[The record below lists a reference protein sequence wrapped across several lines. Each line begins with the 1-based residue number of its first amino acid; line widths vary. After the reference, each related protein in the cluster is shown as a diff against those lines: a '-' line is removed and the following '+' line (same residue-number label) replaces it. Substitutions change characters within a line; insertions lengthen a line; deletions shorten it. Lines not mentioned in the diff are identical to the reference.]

1 MKEKSIKLNA
11 VLNVIKTVLSLVFP
25 LITFPYITRVLQ
37 VNAIG
42 KYDFSVSVISYFSL
56 IAALGI
62 TTYAVR
68 EGTKY
73 RGDQEKMNQFASEIF
88 SINLYATI
96 VSYILLFLALMFV
109 DKLKSYNIVIG
120 ILSLEILLATLSVV
134 WIYKIY
140 EDFGY
145 ITFVTFILQFVS
157 IILMLLFVHSA
168 DDLYKYVIISVISSS
183 GSGLFMFFH
192 ARKYVQLHLVKKPPL
207 KHLKPIMIVFSTTIA
222 ATIYISSDTTILGWL
237 TDDYH
242 VGIYGTAAK
251 IYKIVKQVLN
261 AVVAVVIP
269 RFAFYIGTQE
279 KDKILQ
285 LGPAMVG
292 LFCLSKPIVEEFA
305 GASFS
310 EAYIPLQL
318 LSIALVF
325 AVFANFF
332 SNCVLISYKKEK
344 IVMFATILSAV
355 INIVLNFILIPRY
368 QESAAAFTTIIAE
381 VCVCVISAYESRKI
395 IKINCTA
402 RNLISTIIGC
412 VGIVICCMLAA
423 KVIENQI
430 YLILVSVI
438 VSGLVYAVVLIL
450 MKNTVITDVLER
462 FVRGARG

>member
-1 MKEKSIKLNA
+1 
-11 VLNVIKTVLSLVFP
+11 
-25 LITFPYITRVLQ
+25 
-37 VNAIG
+37 
-42 KYDFSVSVISYFSL
+42 
-56 IAALGI
+56 
-62 TTYAVR
+62 
-68 EGTKY
+68 
-73 RGDQEKMNQFASEIF
+73 
-88 SINLYATI
+88 
-96 VSYILLFLALMFV
+96 
-109 DKLKSYNIVIG
+109 
-120 ILSLEILLATLSVV
+120 
-134 WIYKIY
+134 
-140 EDFGY
+140 
-145 ITFVTFILQFVS
+145 
-157 IILMLLFVHSA
+157 
-168 DDLYKYVIISVISSS
+168 
-183 GSGLFMFFH
+183 
-192 ARKYVQLHLVKKPPL
+192 
-207 KHLKPIMIVFSTTIA
+207 MIVFSHNDCS
-222 ATIYISSDTTILGWL
+222 YHLYQLRHNNSWWL

-285 LGPAMVG
+285 LGRKLIDYMVAICCPAMVG

-402 RNLISTIIGC
+402 RKSDLNDHWLCGDCDLLYAGC
-412 VGIVICCMLAA
+412 
-423 KVIENQI
+423 KS
-430 YLILVSVI
+430 Y
-438 VSGLVYAVVLIL
+438 
-450 MKNTVITDVLER
+450 
-462 FVRGARG
+462 

>member
-11 VLNVIKTVLSLVFP
+11 VLNVMKTVLSLVFP

-134 WIYKIY
+134 WIYNIY

-168 DDLYKYVIISVISSS
+168 DDLYK
-183 GSGLFMFFH
+183 
-192 ARKYVQLHLVKKPPL
+192 
-207 KHLKPIMIVFSTTIA
+207 
-222 ATIYISSDTTILGWL
+222 
-237 TDDYH
+237 
-242 VGIYGTAAK
+242 
-251 IYKIVKQVLN
+251 
-261 AVVAVVIP
+261 
-269 RFAFYIGTQE
+269 
-279 KDKILQ
+279 
-285 LGPAMVG
+285 
-292 LFCLSKPIVEEFA
+292 
-305 GASFS
+305 
-310 EAYIPLQL
+310 
-318 LSIALVF
+318 
-325 AVFANFF
+325 
-332 SNCVLISYKKEK
+332 
-344 IVMFATILSAV
+344 
-355 INIVLNFILIPRY
+355 
-368 QESAAAFTTIIAE
+368 
-381 VCVCVISAYESRKI
+381 
-395 IKINCTA
+395 
-402 RNLISTIIGC
+402 
-412 VGIVICCMLAA
+412 
-423 KVIENQI
+423 
-430 YLILVSVI
+430 
-438 VSGLVYAVVLIL
+438 
-450 MKNTVITDVLER
+450 
-462 FVRGARG
+462 

>member
-11 VLNVIKTVLSLVFP
+11 VLNVMKTVLSLVFP

-134 WIYKIY
+134 WIYNIY

-168 DDLYKYVIISVISSS
+168 DDLYKYVIISVIYV
-183 GSGLFMFFH
+183 FP
-192 ARKYVQLHLVKKPPL
+192 RKE
-207 KHLKPIMIVFSTTIA
+207 I
-222 ATIYISSDTTILGWL
+222 
-237 TDDYH
+237 
-242 VGIYGTAAK
+242 
-251 IYKIVKQVLN
+251 
-261 AVVAVVIP
+261 
-269 RFAFYIGTQE
+269 
-279 KDKILQ
+279 
-285 LGPAMVG
+285 
-292 LFCLSKPIVEEFA
+292 C
-305 GASFS
+305 
-310 EAYIPLQL
+310 
-318 LSIALVF
+318 
-325 AVFANFF
+325 
-332 SNCVLISYKKEK
+332 
-344 IVMFATILSAV
+344 
-355 INIVLNFILIPRY
+355 
-368 QESAAAFTTIIAE
+368 AAASGKKAAAE
-381 VCVCVISAYESRKI
+381 TFK
-395 IKINCTA
+395 
-402 RNLISTIIGC
+402 
-412 VGIVICCMLAA
+412 
-423 KVIENQI
+423 
-430 YLILVSVI
+430 
-438 VSGLVYAVVLIL
+438 
-450 MKNTVITDVLER
+450 TDYDRVFDNDCSYHLYQLR
-462 FVRGARG
+462 HNNSWMADR

>member
-11 VLNVIKTVLSLVFP
+11 VLNVMKTVLSLVFP

-42 KYDFSVSVISYFSL
+42 KYDFSVSIISYFSL

-73 RGDQEKMNQFASEIF
+73 RGNQEKMNQFASEIF

-96 VSYILLFLALMFV
+96 LSYILLFLAVMFV

-134 WIYKIY
+134 WIYNIY

-145 ITFVTFILQFVS
+145 ITLITFILQFVS

-285 LGPAMVG
+285 LGKKLIDYMVAICCPAMVG

-305 GASFS
+305 GASYS
-310 EAYIPLQL
+310 EAYLPLQL

-332 SNCVLISYKKEK
+332 CKLC
-344 IVMFATILSAV
+344 TDIL
-355 INIVLNFILIPRY
+355 
-368 QESAAAFTTIIAE
+368 
-381 VCVCVISAYESRKI
+381 
-395 IKINCTA
+395 
-402 RNLISTIIGC
+402 
-412 VGIVICCMLAA
+412 
-423 KVIENQI
+423 
-430 YLILVSVI
+430 
-438 VSGLVYAVVLIL
+438 
-450 MKNTVITDVLER
+450 
-462 FVRGARG
+462 

>member
-1 MKEKSIKLNA
+1 
-11 VLNVIKTVLSLVFP
+11 
-25 LITFPYITRVLQ
+25 
-37 VNAIG
+37 
-42 KYDFSVSVISYFSL
+42 
-56 IAALGI
+56 
-62 TTYAVR
+62 
-68 EGTKY
+68 
-73 RGDQEKMNQFASEIF
+73 MNQFASEIF

-134 WIYKIY
+134 WIYNIY

-192 ARKYVQLHLVKKPPL
+192 TRKYVQLHLVKKPPL

-285 LGPAMVG
+285 LGKKLIDYMVAICCPAMVG

-305 GASFS
+305 GVSYSA
-310 EAYIPLQL
+310 AYVPLQL
-318 LSIALVF
+318 LSIALIF

>member
-1 MKEKSIKLNA
+1 
-11 VLNVIKTVLSLVFP
+11 
-25 LITFPYITRVLQ
+25 
-37 VNAIG
+37 
-42 KYDFSVSVISYFSL
+42 
-56 IAALGI
+56 
-62 TTYAVR
+62 
-68 EGTKY
+68 
-73 RGDQEKMNQFASEIF
+73 
-88 SINLYATI
+88 
-96 VSYILLFLALMFV
+96 MFV

-134 WIYKIY
+134 WIYNIY

-237 TDDYH
+237 TDDYQ

-285 LGPAMVG
+285 LGRKLIDYMVAICCPAMVG

-305 GASFS
+305 GASL
-310 EAYIPLQL
+310 AKLYP
-318 LSIALVF
+318 
-325 AVFANFF
+325 
-332 SNCVLISYKKEK
+332 
-344 IVMFATILSAV
+344 
-355 INIVLNFILIPRY
+355 
-368 QESAAAFTTIIAE
+368 AAAAQYCPCLCCLCKLFFPT
-381 VCVCVISAYESRKI
+381 VC
-395 IKINCTA
+395 
-402 RNLISTIIGC
+402 
-412 VGIVICCMLAA
+412 
-423 KVIENQI
+423 
-430 YLILVSVI
+430 
-438 VSGLVYAVVLIL
+438 
-450 MKNTVITDVLER
+450 
-462 FVRGARG
+462 

>member
-11 VLNVIKTVLSLVFP
+11 VLNVMKTVLSLVFP

-134 WIYKIY
+134 WIYNIY

-222 ATIYISSDTTILGWL
+222 ATI
-237 TDDYH
+237 
-242 VGIYGTAAK
+242 
-251 IYKIVKQVLN
+251 
-261 AVVAVVIP
+261 
-269 RFAFYIGTQE
+269 
-279 KDKILQ
+279 
-285 LGPAMVG
+285 
-292 LFCLSKPIVEEFA
+292 
-305 GASFS
+305 
-310 EAYIPLQL
+310 
-318 LSIALVF
+318 
-325 AVFANFF
+325 
-332 SNCVLISYKKEK
+332 
-344 IVMFATILSAV
+344 
-355 INIVLNFILIPRY
+355 
-368 QESAAAFTTIIAE
+368 
-381 VCVCVISAYESRKI
+381 ISAQ
-395 IKINCTA
+395 TQQF
-402 RNLISTIIGC
+402 LDG
-412 VGIVICCMLAA
+412 
-423 KVIENQI
+423 
-430 YLILVSVI
+430 
-438 VSGLVYAVVLIL
+438 
-450 MKNTVITDVLER
+450 
-462 FVRGARG
+462 

>member
-1 MKEKSIKLNA
+1 MKEKSIKINA
-11 VLNVIKTVLSLVFP
+11 VLNVMKTVLSLVFP

-134 WIYKIY
+134 WIYNIY

-285 LGPAMVG
+285 LGKKLIDYMVAICCPAMVG

-305 GASFS
+305 GVSYSA
-310 EAYIPLQL
+310 AYVPAAAAQYCHCLCCLCKLFFQLCVDFLQK
-318 LSIALVF
+318 
-325 AVFANFF
+325 N
-332 SNCVLISYKKEK
+332 EK

-402 RNLISTIIGC
+402 RKSDLNDHWLCGDCDLLYAGC
-412 VGIVICCMLAA
+412 
-423 KVIENQI
+423 KS
-430 YLILVSVI
+430 Y
-438 VSGLVYAVVLIL
+438 
-450 MKNTVITDVLER
+450 
-462 FVRGARG
+462 